1 MAAAASLAL
10 ASAPGYDPMAWVVW
24 GRELAHL
31 DLSTSGGP
39 SFKPLPVLVTAVLS
53 PAGDLVPDLWLVIV
67 RAGGLLGVLFAFRL
81 AFRFAGVPGG
91 LTAALAA
98 ALAAGQAGNA
108 LQGYSEP
115 LLIGLVLAAIDM
127 HLSGRWRLAF
137 GLGLLG
143 ALVRP
148 ELWPL
153 LAAYAAYAWAHD
165 ASFRPALAGG
175 LVLVPCLWVGLDW
188 WGSGDFLHGGS
199 VARSTPA
206 ASAALTDHPALTV
219 CRRAAELVTAPLLA
233 AAAGAVVV
241 AVRRRI
247 AVVAALGVATLL
259 WVAAVAL
266 MAEAGFTGNVR
277 YLAVPAGL
285 LAVLAGVGVG
295 WLVAAF
301 EPGRARRAAAV
312 AAALLVLGL
321 RLRAGTVE
329 RPLAERGPRAERP
342 ARRAGARRGAR
353 GRPVRGAR
361 ARAARDQP
369 VAADGARLEAP
380 TCRSSRFRPTW
391 GSAPA
396 RPHWRPPALVFR
408 APPRLAGPAPSLRGR
423 QREIRPLRVGRWRL
437 LPVRTTG

>member
-39 SFKPLPVLVTAVLS
+39 SFKPLPVLVSAVLS

-312 AAALLVLGL
+312 AAALLVLGFAFAPARSSGRWL
-321 RLRAGTVE
+321 SVAREQSAQLDELERAAERAGGRSGV
-329 RPLAERGPRAERP
+329 LAHGRP
-342 ARRAGARRGAR
+342 AINPSLQTALAWQLRV
-353 GRPVRGAR
+353 P
-361 ARAARDQP
+361 
-369 VAADGARLEAP
+369 LEQVQ
-380 TCRSSRFRPTW
+380 PTW

>member
-39 SFKPLPVLVTAVLS
+39 SFKPLPVLVSAVLS

-219 CRRAAELVTAPLLA
+219 CRRAAELVAAPLLA

-312 AAALLVLGL
+312 AAALLVLGFAFAPARSSGRWL
-321 RLRAGTVE
+321 SVAREQSAQLDELERAAERAGGRSGV
-329 RPLAERGPRAERP
+329 LAHGRP
-342 ARRAGARRGAR
+342 AINPSLQTALAWQLRV
-353 GRPVRGAR
+353 P
-361 ARAARDQP
+361 
-369 VAADGARLEAP
+369 LEQVQ
-380 TCRSSRFRPTW
+380 PTW

>member
-1 MAAAASLAL
+1 M
-10 ASAPGYDPMAWVVW
+10 
-24 GRELAHL
+24 
-31 DLSTSGGP
+31 
-39 SFKPLPVLVTAVLS
+39 
-53 PAGDLVPDLWLVIV
+53 
-67 RAGGLLGVLFAFRL
+67 

-206 ASAALTDHPALTV
+206 ESAALTDHPALTV

-266 MAEAGFTGNVR
+266 MAEAGFTGNIR

-301 EPGRARRAAAV
+301 EPGRARRAAAA
-312 AAALLVLGL
+312 AAALLVLGF
-321 RLRAGTVE
+321 AF
-329 RPLAERGPRAERP
+329 AP
-342 ARRAGARRGAR
+342 ARSSGRWLSVAREQSAQLDELRARRGAR
-353 GRPVRGAR
+353 GRPGRGAR

-369 VAADGARLEAP
+369 VAADGARLAAP
-380 TCRSSRFRPTW
+380 RAARAGAATW

>member
-1 MAAAASLAL
+1 
-10 ASAPGYDPMAWVVW
+10 
-24 GRELAHL
+24 
-31 DLSTSGGP
+31 
-39 SFKPLPVLVTAVLS
+39 
-53 PAGDLVPDLWLVIV
+53 
-67 RAGGLLGVLFAFRL
+67 
-81 AFRFAGVPGG
+81 
-91 LTAALAA
+91 
-98 ALAAGQAGNA
+98 
-108 LQGYSEP
+108 
-115 LLIGLVLAAIDM
+115 VLAAIDM

-233 AAAGAVVV
+233 AATGAVVV

-277 YLAVPAGL
+277 YMAVPAGL

-312 AAALLVLGL
+312 AAALLVLGFAFAPARSSGRWL
-321 RLRAGTVE
+321 SVAREQSAQLDELERAAERAGGRSGV
-329 RPLAERGPRAERP
+329 LAHGRP
-342 ARRAGARRGAR
+342 AINPSLQTALAWQLRV
-353 GRPVRGAR
+353 P
-361 ARAARDQP
+361 
-369 VAADGARLEAP
+369 LEQVQ
-380 TCRSSRFRPTW
+380 PTW
-391 GSAPA
+391 GSALA